1 MNPIQSPTSSFG
13 ARTLAPR
20 DILHT
25 WSLKEYT
32 VHLFTNENILKC
44 EMIDHSGKEVYKAT
58 IDIPVSYTIEKMI
71 AKLKQCKILL
81 KNEVPNFR
89 LPVNTWHLEN
99 KEVHLL
105 PDTNQLLWNIVEE
118 SNTEGLFFSFQE
130 VTIPSER
137 CHLETVALI
146 EKIKEDS
153 LNRTYKN
160 YLKTDFHVVRVLTPG
175 EIPEEIRENEKNQL
189 SLLDN
194 QEKETKSNVNKGLAI
209 GTGTGSAALYLS
221 WNAIGAATGTAA
233 SWLGSGTMATIATG
247 ALGVGLGTASF
258 GIGMA
263 LPLFHFM
270 PKIESLYTTE
280 MGKARHVANHI
291 HELIIER
298 PLFVE
303 IQPISLPSEIDDR
316 MLVSKFTWAVTLVTH
331 GGDFDNHAQIIV
343 EGINDGFYNEQNN
356 YIQGVENL
364 ELGAKFAYMCELK
377 PPINSK
383 IFTKEE
389 KLNFFSRSEIWMR
402 SAFQTKKMIENIEQ
416 EKATFSYSFNY
427 WGIRSMFY
435 KFNPQK
441 FNLSGKKGDNC
452 FTWSQKKLKLIDVDL
467 GEKITD
473 HAAGLARN
481 HTAKPENYP
490 ELPVKQLI

>member
-1 MNPIQSPTSSFG
+1 
-13 ARTLAPR
+13 
-20 DILHT
+20 
-25 WSLKEYT
+25 
-32 VHLFTNENILKC
+32 
-44 EMIDHSGKEVYKAT
+44 
-58 IDIPVSYTIEKMI
+58 
-71 AKLKQCKILL
+71 
-81 KNEVPNFR
+81 
-89 LPVNTWHLEN
+89 
-99 KEVHLL
+99 
-105 PDTNQLLWNIVEE
+105 
-118 SNTEGLFFSFQE
+118 
-130 VTIPSER
+130 
-137 CHLETVALI
+137 
-146 EKIKEDS
+146 
-153 LNRTYKN
+153 
-160 YLKTDFHVVRVLTPG
+160 
-175 EIPEEIRENEKNQL
+175 
-189 SLLDN
+189 
-194 QEKETKSNVNKGLAI
+194 
-209 GTGTGSAALYLS
+209 
-221 WNAIGAATGTAA
+221 
-233 SWLGSGTMATIATG
+233 
-247 ALGVGLGTASF
+247 
-258 GIGMA
+258 MA

-280 MGKARHVANHI
+280 MEKARHVANHI
-291 HELIIER
+291 NELIIER

-303 IQPISLPSEIDDR
+303 IEPISLPSEIDDR
-316 MLVSKFTWAVTLVTH
+316 MLVSKFTWAVALVTRR
-331 GGDFDNHAQIIV
+331 GKCQNHAQIIV

-364 ELGAKFAYMCELK
+364 QLVAKFAYMCELK

-402 SAFQTKKMIENIEQ
+402 SACQTKKMIENIEQ

-473 HAAGLARN
+473 HAAALARN

>member
-1 MNPIQSPTSSFG
+1 MNPVRS
-13 ARTLAPR
+13 LAPSLDHPISIPR

-32 VHLFTNENILKC
+32 VHLFIEENIPKC
-44 EMIDHSGKEVYKAT
+44 QMIDHSGREVYKAK
-58 IDIPVSYTIEKMI
+58 IDVPANYTLEKMI
-71 AKLKQCKILL
+71 ANLKQCKILL
-81 KNEVPNFR
+81 KDQVPNFR
-89 LPVNTWHLEN
+89 LPVNTWHVEN

-105 PDTNQLLWNIVEE
+105 PNTDHLVWNIVQE
-118 SNTEGLFFSFQE
+118 SNTENLFFPFEE

-146 EKIKEDS
+146 EKIKADS

-160 YLKTDFHVVRVLTPG
+160 YLKTDFQVVRVLTPE
-175 EIPEEIRENEKNQL
+175 EIPEEIRQNEKIQL

-209 GTGTGSAALYLS
+209 GTGTGGAALYLS
-221 WNAIGAATGTAA
+221 WNAIGAATTTAA
-233 SWLGSGTMATIATG
+233 SWLGSGTVATFATG
-247 ALGVGLGTASF
+247 ALGLGLGTASF
-258 GIGMA
+258 GLGMA

-280 MGKARHVANHI
+280 MEKARHVANHI
-291 HELIIER
+291 NELIIER
-298 PLFVE
+298 PLFFE
-303 IQPISLPSEIDDR
+303 IEPISLPSEIDDR
-316 MLVSKFTWAVTLVTH
+316 MLVSKFTWAVALVTRR
-331 GGDFDNHAQIIV
+331 GKCQNNAQIIV

-364 ELGAKFAYMCELK
+364 QLVAKFAYMCELK

-402 SAFQTKKMIENIEQ
+402 SACQTKKMIENIEQ

-473 HAAGLARN
+473 HAAALARN

>member
-1 MNPIQSPTSSFG
+1 MNPIGS
-13 ARTLAPR
+13 LAASLHHPISIPR

-32 VHLFTNENILKC
+32 VHLFIEENILKC
-44 EMIDHSGKEVYKAT
+44 QMIDHSGREVYKAK
-58 IDIPVSYTIEKMI
+58 IDVPANYTLEKMI
-71 AKLKQCKILL
+71 ANLKQCKIIL
-81 KNEVPNFR
+81 KNQVPNFR
-89 LPVNTWHLEN
+89 LPVNTWHVEN

-105 PDTNQLLWNIVEE
+105 PDTDHLVWNIVEE
-118 SNTEGLFFSFQE
+118 SNTEDLFFPFQE

-146 EKIKEDS
+146 EKIKADS
-153 LNRTYKN
+153 LNRVYKN
-160 YLKTDFHVVRVLTPG
+160 YLKNDFQVVRVLTPE
-175 EIPEEIRENEKNQL
+175 EIPEEIKQNEKIQL

-194 QEKETKSNVNKGLAI
+194 QEKEMKSNVNKGLAI

-221 WNAIGAATGTAA
+221 WNAIGAATGSAA

-270 PKIESLYTTE
+270 PKIQSLYATE
-280 MGKARHVANHI
+280 MGKARHVASHI
-291 HELIIER
+291 HKLIIER

-303 IQPISLPSEIDDR
+303 IEPISLPSEIDDR
-316 MLVSKFTWAVTLVTH
+316 MLVSKFTWAVALVTRR
-331 GGDFDNHAQIIV
+331 GKCQNHAQIIV

-383 IFTKEE
+383 IFIKEE

-473 HAAGLARN
+473 HAAALARN